1 MFYIFCIFLALLHT
15 SNFVRT
21 DSVESRETNE
31 HLTIDLNA
39 LKNAAEVVRVLKALN
54 EDDVEPQS
62 PHREEGYGKQEDG
75 LQGIDIDYLG
85 VNEARNLDIRN
96 ILELI
101 KKNREAQENHDLTKP
116 ELSSRVYYISN
127 PQVLEKYRTKVRKEN
142 ERDSSASSDPEK
154 RIKDLWELI
163 NTMRREGDAD
173 EKKHVPSFGAN
184 TGEDDKDVKK
194 EPNLEYLKIIKE
206 DKNNKYSKLT
216 SALVNTGTTKMSSSS
231 QEVGKKFKG
240 KNALRTT
247 KYESH
252 ERNYIKSN
260 AKKVSWENTSEDD
273 DTRYAITKI
282 DFKAKDGSKEEEF
295 EDKSLESYK
304 PRKKGKK
311 QKKESKFDDNNDD
324 FTTTKKETSRTTPKR
339 KETTS
344 AIDDNYSGYSNK
356 KKRNRWEK
364 EERSEER
371 IKFKPP
377 RREPRKEE
385 RIYEMNKPRIKTQL
399 NRPLRN
405 QVSKIRNNN
414 MGNNNY
420 KAYGRTPIP
429 IVGKKVVYE
438 DD

>member
-1 MFYIFCIFLALLHT
+1 MDQFQY
-15 SNFVRT
+15 
-21 DSVESRETNE
+21 
-31 HLTIDLNA
+31 
-39 LKNAAEVVRVLKALN
+39 K
-54 EDDVEPQS
+54 
-62 PHREEGYGKQEDG
+62 
-75 LQGIDIDYLG
+75 
-85 VNEARNLDIRN
+85 N
-96 ILELI
+96 ILEETMLPYAEGVLPVI
-101 KKNREAQENHDLTKP
+101 WTFQHDNDPKHTLTSQSVSVLDWPANSPDLNPIEHLWCEVKKKFQID
-116 ELSSRVYYISN
+116 
-127 PQVLEKYRTKVRKEN
+127 
-142 ERDSSASSDPEK
+142 
-154 RIKDLWELI
+154 
-163 NTMRREGDAD
+163 
-173 EKKHVPSFGAN
+173 KKHVPSFGAN

>member
-173 EKKHVPSFGAN
+173 ER
-184 TGEDDKDVKK
+184 
-194 EPNLEYLKIIKE
+194 
-206 DKNNKYSKLT
+206 
-216 SALVNTGTTKMSSSS
+216 TTKMSSSS